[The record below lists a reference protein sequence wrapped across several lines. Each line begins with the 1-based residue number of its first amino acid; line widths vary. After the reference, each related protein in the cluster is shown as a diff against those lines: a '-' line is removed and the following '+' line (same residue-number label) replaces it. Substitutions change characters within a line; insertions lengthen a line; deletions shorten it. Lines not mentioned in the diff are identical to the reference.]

1 MYDDSDLQRIYN
13 EKYFK
18 GRGTDK
24 KWKRRAQFIIEQFHP
39 KKTLDLGC
47 SWGQLTQ
54 YLNECSVDAFGVDGS
69 DAALAKV
76 DKSIKQKVHK
86 VNFNKDPFPFEEKTF
101 DLITGFYSI
110 EHIHDFEFFTKELKR
125 ILKDDGLAWFLTP
138 NEGESGRN
146 ERDVFSNTFEDWKKI
161 FEKNGFT
168 VEAFNPY
175 KMLDLKGKLRKFGLY
190 KLPTPLRNVVKR
202 VAYDVANKVSMKDT
216 SFLVMKINSA
226 N

>member
-138 NEGESGRN
+138 NEGECGRN
-146 ERDVFSNTFEDWKKI
+146 ERDVFSNTFEDWKKN
-161 FEKNGFT
+161 F
-168 VEAFNPY
+168 
-175 KMLDLKGKLRKFGLY
+175 
-190 KLPTPLRNVVKR
+190 
-202 VAYDVANKVSMKDT
+202 
-216 SFLVMKINSA
+216 
-226 N
+226 